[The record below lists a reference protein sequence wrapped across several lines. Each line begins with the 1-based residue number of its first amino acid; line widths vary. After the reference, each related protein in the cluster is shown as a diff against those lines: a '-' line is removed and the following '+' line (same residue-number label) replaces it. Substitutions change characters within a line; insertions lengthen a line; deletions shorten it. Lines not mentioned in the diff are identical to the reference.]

1 MSNTLPVAGEGL
13 LVTEEGKT
21 TRIFRAYPMN
31 NTARMLI
38 FAGALMLLVLLRT
51 FYFVATHVA
60 LDGGDVEAA
69 HQWTPPQVA
78 VANLSEAV
86 LGGLASGRTGSVVYA
101 LDDRNRAL
109 MASLQT
115 PCATPWLEHAWAAGR
130 DAPPAPGPGASAAN
144 VLTVAGSAK
153 PLLNAAIAWRSG
165 ETLLIVAPFKYRS
178 ARDTRMIAGAV
189 AVAHTRGVYET
200 QSLEEAFCVQEL
212 YDPV

>member
-130 DAPPAPGPGASAAN
+130 DAPPAPGPGASAACCSSRSPAPMAWASMPAACR
-144 VLTVAGSAK
+144 LRAPPARAGR
-153 PLLNAAIAWRSG
+153 WRCIS
-165 ETLLIVAPFKYRS
+165 
-178 ARDTRMIAGAV
+178 
-189 AVAHTRGVYET
+189 
-200 QSLEEAFCVQEL
+200 C
-212 YDPV
+212 